1 MHCPLWPW
9 TLAQT
14 TCRRLRWAFGE
25 PVGASPRHHVQLTRW
40 GLARRLGPPARGSGP
55 LWTSI
60 SVTAREG
67 GWVASVDKPLSHDPP
82 RPCCLR
88 GRRLSQCPLPTDPQV
103 GTRTR
108 HTPNRRWACWSSQ
121 HEVFTPPWPRPLAE
135 GVHPPDGLGPS
146 HRGLFFLLPLPPQ
159 PRKFPEVLILASPSL
174 ASARGWCPCPVG
186 EAEASRLSQ
195 SCVLGVSAGPVHG

>member
-40 GLARRLGPPARGSGP
+40 GLARQLGPPARGSGP

-135 GVHPPDGLGPS
+135 GVHPPLPPSGRSRPQSQGTFLPPAPPPAAQEVSRSVNPGQPLLGLRP
-146 HRGLFFLLPLPPQ
+146 RLVPLP
-159 PRKFPEVLILASPSL
+159 
-174 ASARGWCPCPVG
+174 GG
-186 EAEASRLSQ
+186 
-195 SCVLGVSAGPVHG
+195 